1 MSGGPETRT
10 VADLVGAV
18 LADLG
23 VGHAFGVVGSG
34 NFVVTN
40 ALRAN
45 GVPFVAARHEGGAA
59 SMADGYSRFASLP
72 GVLSTHQGG
81 GLTNAVTGITEAAKS
96 RTPMIVL
103 AADTAGSAVL
113 SNFRI
118 DQDGLARSV
127 GAVAE
132 RVHSPASAVA
142 DVVRAYRTAV
152 LGRRTVVLSLPLDVQ
167 AGVVPDGDGRTY
179 DLVSGGL
186 EPRLPV
192 RPAPQAVEALA
203 TLLGKAERPVFV
215 AGRGARGA
223 GPQLAALAERAG
235 ALLATSAVANGLFE
249 AEEFRLGISG
259 GFSSPTTAEMIG
271 DADLIVGWG
280 CALNMWTMRHG
291 TLIGAGTTVVQVDD
305 DQAALGAH
313 RPVQLGVLGDCAA
326 TADDVLDALPERR
339 TGYRT
344 PEVAERL
351 RTSRWWN
358 QTPDGGSVHA
368 GPDRPAGA
376 QQPARRDPA
385 RRARRGDRLRELHG
399 LPERLPASAGRVR
412 VLLHAGLPVHR
423 AGSRQRHRRRARAAR
438 PAFGGGD
445 G

>member
-1 MSGGPETRT
+1 MTRT

-18 LADLG
+18 LAELG
-23 VGHAFGVVGSG
+23 VGYAFGVVGSG
-34 NFVVTN
+34 NFAVTN

-72 GVLSTHQGG
+72 GVLSTHQGC

-132 RVHSPASAVA
+132 RVYGPASAVA

-167 AGVVPDGDGRTY
+167 AALVSDGGDGGRTY
-179 DLVSGGL
+179 DFGIGPL

-192 RPAPQAVEALA
+192 RPAPQAGEALA

-259 GFSSPTTAEMIG
+259 GFSSPTTAELIR

-291 TLIGAGTTVVQVDD
+291 MLIGASTTVVQVDD

-313 RPVQLGVLGDCAA
+313 RPVHLGVLGDCAA
-326 TADDVLDALPERR
+326 TAQDVLDALPERR

-358 QTPDGGSVHA
+358 QTPTEDLSTR
-368 GPDRPAGA
+368 GPDRPART

-385 RRARRGDRLRELHG
+385 RRAGRVDRLRELHG
-399 LPERLPASAGRVR
+399 LPERLPAGAGRVR
-412 VLLHAGLPVHR
+412 VLLHAGLPIHR
-423 AGSRQRHRRRARAAR
+423 TGSCQRHRRRARAAR
-438 PAFGGGD
+438 PALGGCD